1 VGFLSSHVTKEG
13 FSDRLDLVAMIN
25 GEVSADVVIKN
36 GSLVNVLSG
45 EILDREIAIRSGRV
59 GAVAKNVD
67 QFVGDSTQVIDAD
80 GLYLTPGFIDAH
92 LHIESSMLSPVRFAE
107 LMAGKG
113 VTTVFYDP
121 HEIANVSGLE
131 GVGWMYEE
139 MNKVRTNGFLTVPSC
154 VPASSPGLET
164 TGAKF
169 GLEEIVEALGWD
181 KTAALGEMM
190 NFPGVL
196 QGDENAIEKLKK
208 VLDFNLPMEGHASGL
223 SGTDLDGYGSMGID
237 SDHESVTK
245 EEGMERAR
253 KGFWTYIREG
263 SGWADLTEVVRA
275 VTETDI
281 STQRFCL
288 VTDDRDPVDLI
299 EEGGVDYVI
308 RRGIEDGLDPLQAI
322 TMASLN
328 PAERFGLD
336 AELGSISPGRKAD
349 INLVHDP
356 KTVEIETTLLGG
368 KPVGEIKWPES
379 TLSSLTDTIR
389 VSRDITPELFQI
401 SEEEKD
407 VGIRVHSNDVIT
419 EKLSIADPDTDLD
432 SLDKCAVIER
442 HKMTGNVGRA
452 FVAGFNLEGGAI
464 ASTVAHDSHNLVV
477 LGENE
482 LDMCVAASHLV
493 SVGGGQA
500 VARDGEIITSVE
512 LPIAGLMNDSSPEE
526 VASSL
531 SAVKKAIDN
540 IGCSI
545 SQPMMILSSLA
556 LAVIPEVRLT
566 DRGLVDVNRQKLIH

>member
-1 VGFLSSHVTKEG
+1 MSLHVTKEG
-13 FSDRLDLVAMIN
+13 FSNRLDLVAMIN
-25 GEVSADVVIKN
+25 GEVPADVAIKN

-45 EILDREIAIRSGRV
+45 EILDRGIAIKSGRV

-113 VTTVFYDP
+113 VTTIFYDP
-121 HEIANVSGLE
+121 HEIANVAGLE
-131 GVGWMYEE
+131 GVRSMYEE
-139 MNKVRTNGFLTVPSC
+139 VNKTPINGFLTVPSC
-154 VPASSPGLET
+154 VPASSPELET
-164 TGAKF
+164 TGDKF

-181 KTAALGEMM
+181 KTGALGEMM

-196 QGDENAIEKLKK
+196 QGDEDVIEKLKK
-208 VLDFNLPMEGHASGL
+208 ALEFNLPVEGHASGL

-245 EEGMERAR
+245 EEGIERAR

-263 SGWADLTEVVRA
+263 SGWADLAEVVRA
-275 VTETDI
+275 LTETDI
-281 STQRFCL
+281 SPRRFCL
-288 VTDDRDPVDLI
+288 VTDDRDVLDLI
-299 EEGGVDYVI
+299 EEGGVDHVI
-308 RRGIEDGLDPLQAI
+308 RRGIEEGLDPLQAI

-328 PAERFGLD
+328 PAQRFGLD

-349 INLVHDP
+349 INLIHDP
-356 KTVEIETTLLGG
+356 KTVELETTLLGG
-368 KPVGEIKWPES
+368 KPVDEIEWPES
-379 TLSSLTDTIR
+379 TLSSLTDTVR
-389 VSRDITPELFQI
+389 VSREITPELFQM

-407 VGIRVHSNDVIT
+407 VGIRVHSNDVVT
-419 EKLSIADPDTDLD
+419 EMLDLSDPETNLN
-432 SLDKCAVIER
+432 SLDRCAVIER
-442 HKMTGNVGRA
+442 HKMSGNVGRA
-452 FVAGFNLEGGAI
+452 FVAGFDLEGGAI

-482 LDMCVAASHLV
+482 LDMCAAASHLV
-493 SVGGGQA
+493 SIGGGQT
-500 VARDGEIITSVE
+500 VARGGEIIASVE
-512 LPIAGLMNDSSPEE
+512 LPIAGLMDDSSPEE

-531 SAVKKAIDN
+531 SAVKNAIND

-545 SQPMMILSSLA
+545 PQPMMILSSLA